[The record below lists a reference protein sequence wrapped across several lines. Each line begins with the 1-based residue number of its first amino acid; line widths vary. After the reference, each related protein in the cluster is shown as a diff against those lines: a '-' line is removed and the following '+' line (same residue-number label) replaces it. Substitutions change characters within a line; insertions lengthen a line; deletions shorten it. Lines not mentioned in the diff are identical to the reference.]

1 MELHNGDVTFQ
12 KKFTK
17 VAFTDSS
24 VIEGDFLPPKGQKF
38 VTLLLGTASKD
49 ANDYD
54 VEAALN
60 RLGFVRV
67 AAEPTDD
74 R

>member
-1 MELHNGDVTFQ
+1 MNLQNGDATFQ

-24 VIEGDFLPPKGQKF
+24 VVECDFLPPKGQQF
-38 VTLLLGTASKD
+38 VTLLLGTAPKGAKD
-49 ANDYD
+49 FD

-60 RLGFVRV
+60 RLGFVR
-67 AAEPTDD
+67 AGGD